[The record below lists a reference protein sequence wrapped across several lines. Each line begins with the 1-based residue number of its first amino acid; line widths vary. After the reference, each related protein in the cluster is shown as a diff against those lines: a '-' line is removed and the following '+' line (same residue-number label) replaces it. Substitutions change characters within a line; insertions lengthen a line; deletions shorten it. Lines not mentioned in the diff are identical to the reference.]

1 MKALM
6 IQRISPT
13 AILLSALHIQSNIP
27 GPNAQCQNRL
37 ISDTFLHSISFELA
51 QIWLYSRQIRHLCQG
66 TPVGCSKMCSTL
78 PITRLRLR
86 VKMEVQPVHSPI
98 HFGWPNHSRFT

>member
-51 QIWLYSRQIRHLCQG
+51 QIWLYSLCRG
-66 TPVGCSKMCSTL
+66 TPVGCSKLCSTL